1 MIIIAKMITDSQH
14 YSDIA
19 DAIRDKLDTQE
30 TYEPG
35 DMAEAIESI
44 SGGTVSTPVEIKE
57 YNPLNGK
64 YKKVIVNTQT
74 IPDYA
79 FTGQDELEEVVGE
92 NVTSVGDRA
101 FATISN
107 ASDAS
112 NGIQN
117 FSRRIR
123 ALYASTSDQFINT
136 SIPIKIRLPNLT
148 SVGRNAFT
156 KLRKEDDSQ
165 YLLNPDY
172 LIFSPEKIT
181 QLSEYAFV
189 GYRGRFKT
197 IQNGEEVEP
206 EALHFDNLTTIP
218 GYCFYGARMQTNIE
232 CPILESVGDFAFE
245 GTSSSQSL
253 QGFLLGFFA
262 PKMQNVNQH
271 AFRNQ
276 IYLSKLWIKSG
287 GTVGSNAFK
296 TGSTLDLFTDATE
309 WEANWNTGAIDN
321 TTCTIHYGATYQD
334 FLDFDTETTEGE

>member
-1 MIIIAKMITDSQH
+1 MITDSQH

-19 DAIRDKLDTQE
+19 DAIREKLDTQE

-44 SGGTVSTPVEIKE
+44 SGGGTVSAPIEIKE
-57 YNPLNGK
+57 INPLNGK
-64 YKKVIVNTQT
+64 YKKVVVNSQT

-79 FTGQDELEEVVGE
+79 FTGQDELEEVIGE

-112 NGIQN
+112 AIIQN
-117 FSRRIR
+117 FSRKVR

-136 SIPIKIRLPNLT
+136 SIPIKIKLPNLT
-148 SVGRNAFT
+148 SVGPNAFS

-165 YLLNPDY
+165 YLSNPDF
-172 LIFSPEKIT
+172 LVFSPEKIT

-189 GYRGRFKT
+189 GYRGRFK
-197 IQNGEEVEP
+197 IMQNGEEIEP
-206 EALHFDNLTTIP
+206 EALHFDNLTAIP
-218 GYCFYGARMQTNIE
+218 ANCFYGARMQINIE
-232 CPILESVGDFAFE
+232 CPILESVSDFAFD

-262 PKMQNVNQH
+262 PKMQNVNMR

-287 GTVGSNAFK
+287 GTVGGEAFK
-296 TGSTLDLFTDATE
+296 TGSNLDLFTDATE
-309 WEANWNTGAIDN
+309 WEANWNVNAIDN
-321 TTCTIHYGATYQD
+321 ATCTVHYGATYQD
-334 FLDFDTETTEGE
+334 FLDFVPDTETEGA